1 MNETDATQCTPD
13 FFPDSR
19 TEAAHPKE
27 NGDAPQALPA
37 QLSQAEYDAR
47 LRALQRREAQCDRRD
62 RQRDVERRLTARGL
76 SERFAPFL
84 TGETQADSLQRV
96 DDFEALYRAE
106 LRAPPPPPH
115 GPAPPP
121 PQPPPPPGG
130 GAAPA
135 GADPSHR
142 VRPRNPAPHERA
154 GNQRPLGRNSIDMER
169 MI

>member
-13 FFPDSR
+13 FFPDAR

-106 LRAPPPPPH
+106 LRAPRAAPR
-115 GPAPPP
+115 GGAPPP
-121 PQPPPPPGG
+121 ARAPAPRGG
-130 GAAPA
+130 RGTRGGRGAAA
-135 GADPSHR
+135 RDAHT
-142 VRPRNPAPHERA
+142 A
-154 GNQRPLGRNSIDMER
+154 
-169 MI
+169 